1 MPVYLIRHTDA
12 LPLGQAGI
20 KRDADRPLSDA
31 GIHDLKAL
39 APVLARLG
47 FEPQLFATSPLKRAL
62 QTAELLMEH
71 AGQKHAERVT
81 CEELAPGGS
90 AKKLVKFLR
99 RHADKDVALAG
110 HAPDIAEHTAYLIG
124 DKTAR
129 IHFSK
134 GAVACLEFED
144 DPAKAA
150 GVLCWLITPD
160 LCPHADAHRKE

>member
-1 MPVYLIRHTDA
+1 MKIYLIRHADA

-47 FEPQLFATSPLKRAL
+47 FEPQLFATSPLKRAM

-71 AGQKHAERVT
+71 AGLKHAERVT
-81 CEELAPGGS
+81 CDELAPGGS

-99 RHADKDVALAG
+99 QHAGKDVALVG
-110 HAPDIAEHTAYLIG
+110 HAPDIAERAAYLIG
-124 DKTAR
+124 DKNAR
-129 IHFSK
+129 LHFAK
-134 GAVACLEFED
+134 GAVACVDFEGE
-144 DPAKAA
+144 PAKGA
-150 GVLCWLITPD
+150 GTLCWLITPE
-160 LCPHADAHRKE
+160 LCGESK